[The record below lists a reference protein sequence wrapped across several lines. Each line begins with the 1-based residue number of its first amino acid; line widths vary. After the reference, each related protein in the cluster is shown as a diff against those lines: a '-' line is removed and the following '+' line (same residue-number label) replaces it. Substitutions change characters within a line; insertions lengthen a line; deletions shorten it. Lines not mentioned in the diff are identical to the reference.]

1 MQKLFTRALS
11 PIFANI
17 TVDILDDLNEV
28 EVTPSLI
35 FKCSQTCLIVFTMKL
50 SYSNSFTC
58 IQLKLSL
65 PLCIDLYIS
74 RDQLRLCFSMLMIN
88 QDLCLRITSVITVRK
103 IYHRASYSSITL
115 STKVLDFL
123 SLMCEVYSPT
133 VCMSQT

>member
-35 FKCSQTCLIVFTMKL
+35 FKCSQTYLIVFTMKL

-65 PLCIDLYIS
+65 HLCIDLYIS
-74 RDQLRLCFSMLMIN
+74 RDQLRLCFSTLMIN
-88 QDLCLRITSVITVRK
+88 QGLCLRITSVITVRK